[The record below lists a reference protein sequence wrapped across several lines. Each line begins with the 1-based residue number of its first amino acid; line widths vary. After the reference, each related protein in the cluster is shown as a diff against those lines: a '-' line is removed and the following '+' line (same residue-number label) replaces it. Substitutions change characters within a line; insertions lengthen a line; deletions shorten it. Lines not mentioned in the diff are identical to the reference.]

1 VRDKP
6 EDDLTSLEERRQP
19 GSCEWFLHNENFRK
33 WHTESSTGPSVLL
46 INANPATGKSVL
58 AASIINYL
66 EGMQQ
71 DCCYYFFRHG
81 DKVKSTLCGLL
92 LSIAFQMAIFN
103 QSVRDS
109 LLEMVE
115 QDIRFDKDNMQ
126 VVWKRLFSISI
137 FRAEFHR
144 PFFWV
149 IDALDECEN
158 GIILLQMIQ
167 KIEQHL
173 PIKILI
179 TSRKIQEVQAQ
190 FAAIQKHFTEK
201 RVFSMEIS
209 ESNSRHDI
217 TLYLQ
222 AHMDSLPV
230 SNARNREKLTNTI
243 LEKSAGCFLW
253 VQLVVKELEGA
264 FSQQHIDKVLKEVPR
279 EMGALYERALTL
291 MAAKSIE
298 SRRYAKSILTWTM
311 CATRP
316 LTVTELQCALR
327 LDMDETIDSLE
338 KAIASICGQLVFVD
352 RQMRVQMI
360 HQTARSFLLRTD
372 LDSEFTINP
381 VKDHKRLAFACL
393 TYLNSDEMK
402 PPAIRRI
409 GRGPIRK
416 RSEFLNYACTSY
428 SEHIRQSSSE
438 DELLWQQ
445 LDWFLKTNILS
456 WIEYIAET
464 GNLYHMTFASKNL
477 SNYLQRLVKYRAPLS
492 PEVRRIKAW
501 ATDLIRLVAKFG
513 NNILES
519 PSSIYGLVPPFCPSE
534 SAIASQFG
542 ASGRGLA
549 VLGLTNDAWSDQ
561 LSCIDY
567 REPAVTV
574 ACGESCFVVGLHY
587 GSIKI
592 YNNATCQERRSIE
605 QGEYV
610 EQLEFSSSG
619 KLLASCSYSML
630 KLWDTDSGDLLW
642 CQDQDIAE
650 IMKLSFASG
659 DSVLMAITR
668 KHTICSW
675 KVSDGSLIEEVPC
688 GAIFNDESSRR
699 PPTMAE
705 FSPDVN
711 FVAVAHRGRPIIL
724 WDLELQCID
733 GYLGREPNPGQLS
746 LGSNTSVASLV
757 FSSDSNVSRL
767 AAAYEDGDLA
777 FFDPYDHTLLQCTP
791 VNAQKVAS
799 SPDGR
804 TLATGNASGM
814 VQLFDF
820 ETMKLLYRINGYD
833 YSVRAIAF
841 SSDSLRFL
849 DVRNNMCNVWE
860 PSVLVRRSD
869 EDDCGSSVAQIEP
882 LIIGL
887 ADLDE
892 EIDITTVDC
901 HGSGDS
907 IFCGKSDGSVVV
919 YDVQSGNQVGTLCPD
934 NDIPIKCL
942 AWGDT
947 SSILATA
954 DVAGSFTVR
963 KVSRKTSASGLW
975 DASTILLGGNSANP
989 INEVILSLDSK
1000 LLLVSTTACDNVW
1013 DIAEK
1018 RQLSTHEWPTPSL
1031 PFLWSNSPLHPLE
1044 RIHFTTTGS
1053 RIGARI
1059 FDWAR
1064 SIELTPPEGIKLSTP
1079 IAHSDHQLKAII
1091 INPRTGQIAIEISKF
1106 GYDASPVKVLLCE
1119 GSAFNTKSQT
1129 AIPSVHSEKLNERIL
1144 HLIGFYGTKLVFL
1157 DQKLWVCTV
1166 DVINW
1171 DGRAYVK
1178 HFFIPH
1184 DWHSCI
1190 RQLIMRVTVKGDVLF
1205 VKRDEVAII
1214 KRGLEHESIVEA
1226 L

>member
-33 WHTESSTGPSVLL
+33 WHTESSMSPSVLL
-46 INANPATGKSVL
+46 VNANPATGKSVL
-58 AASIINYL
+58 AAYIINYL
-66 EGMQQ
+66 EDLQQ

-92 LSIAFQMAIFN
+92 LSIAFQMASFN
-103 QSVRDS
+103 QHVRNS

-115 QDIRFDKDNMQ
+115 QDIRFDKDNIQ
-126 VVWKRLFSISI
+126 VVWKRLFAISI

-158 GIILLQMIQ
+158 GVTLLQMIQ

-173 PIKILI
+173 PIRILI

-190 FAAIQKHFTEK
+190 FTALQKHFTEK

-209 ESNSRHDI
+209 ESDSRYDI
-217 TLYLQ
+217 TLYLR
-222 AHMDSLPV
+222 AHVDSLPV
-230 SNARNREKLTNTI
+230 SNARNREKLINTI
-243 LEKSAGCFLW
+243 LGKSAGCFLW
-253 VQLVVKELEGA
+253 VQLVVKELEEA
-264 FSQQHIDKVLKEVPR
+264 FSQQHIDKVLKEVPH

-291 MAAKSIE
+291 MAAKPVN
-298 SRRYAKSILTWTM
+298 SRRYAKSILMWTM

-316 LTVTELQCALR
+316 LTITELQHALR

-338 KAIASICGQLVFVD
+338 RAIASICGQLVFVD
-352 RQMRVQMI
+352 RQMRVQMV
-360 HQTARSFLLRTD
+360 HQTARSFLLRAD

-381 VKDHKRLAFACL
+381 AEDHKRLAFACL

-416 RSEFLNYACTSY
+416 RSEFLNYACTSF

-464 GNLYHMTFASKNL
+464 GNLYHMTSSSKNL

-492 PEVRRIKAW
+492 PEVRRIKDW

-519 PSSIYGLVPPFCPSE
+519 PSSIYSLVPPFCPSE

-549 VLGLTNDAWSDQ
+549 VLGLTNDIWSDQ

-567 REPAVTV
+567 REPAVAV
-574 ACGESCFVVGLHY
+574 ACGESCFVIGLHY
-587 GSIKI
+587 GAIKI
-592 YNNATCQERRSIE
+592 YNNATCQERKSIE

-630 KLWDTDSGDLLW
+630 KMWDIDSGDLLW

-659 DSVLMAITR
+659 DTVLIAITR

-675 KVSDGSLIEEVPC
+675 KVSDGSLIDEVEC

-699 PPTMAE
+699 PPTMAA
-705 FSPDVN
+705 FSPDVDI
-711 FVAVAHRGRPIIL
+711 VAVAHRGRPIIL

-733 GYLGREPNPGQLS
+733 GYLGREANPGQLS

-777 FFDPYDHTLLQCTP
+777 FFNPYDHTLLQCTP

-820 ETMKLLYRINGYD
+820 ETMKLLYQINGYD

-849 DVRNNMCNVWE
+849 DVRNKMCNVWE
-860 PSVLVRRSD
+860 PSVLVRRPD
-869 EDDCGSSVAQIEP
+869 EDDCNSSVAPIEP
-882 LIIGL
+882 LIIGVS
-887 ADLDE
+887 DLDE

-907 IFCGKSDGSVVV
+907 IFCGKSDGSVTV
-919 YDVQSGNQVGTLCPD
+919 YDVQNGSQVGTLCPD

-942 AWGDT
+942 AWGNIN
-947 SSILATA
+947 SILATA

-963 KVSRKTSASGLW
+963 KVSRKTSACGPW
-975 DASTILLGGNSANP
+975 DASTILLNGHSASP
-989 INEVILSLDSK
+989 INEVILSLDNK
-1000 LLLVSTTACDNVW
+1000 LLLVSTTICDSVW

-1018 RQLSTHEWPTPSL
+1018 RRISSRDWPTPSP
-1031 PFLWSNSPLHPLE
+1031 PFLWANNPLSPLE
-1044 RIHFTTTGS
+1044 RIQFTIAGP

-1059 FDWAR
+1059 FDWAG
-1064 SIELTPPEGIKLSTP
+1064 STELTSSEGIELSTA
-1079 IAHSDHQLKAII
+1079 ITDSDHQLKAII
-1091 INPRTGQIAIEISKF
+1091 TSPSTRWIAVEVSKF

-1119 GSAFNTKSQT
+1119 GSAFNIKSQMVS
-1129 AIPSVHSEKLNERIL
+1129 PSIQLEKLDEHIL
-1144 HLIGFYGTKLVFL
+1144 HLIGFYGTRLVFL

-1166 DVINW
+1166 DIVSW

-1190 RQLIMRVTVKGDVLF
+1190 RQLIMRVTVKGDVVF

-1214 KRGLEHESIVEA
+1214 KGGLVRESLLEM

>member
-1 VRDKP
+1 M
-6 EDDLTSLEERRQP
+6 
-19 GSCEWFLHNENFRK
+19 
-33 WHTESSTGPSVLL
+33 
-46 INANPATGKSVL
+46 AT
-58 AASIINYL
+58 
-66 EGMQQ
+66 
-71 DCCYYFFRHG
+71 
-81 DKVKSTLCGLL
+81 
-92 LSIAFQMAIFN
+92 FN

-126 VVWKRLFSISI
+126 VVWKRLFAISI
-137 FRAEFHR
+137 FWAEFHR

-158 GIILLQMIQ
+158 GVILLQMIQ

-179 TSRKIQEVQAQ
+179 TSRKIQELQAQ
-190 FAAIQKHFTEK
+190 FIAIQKHFTEK
-201 RVFSMEIS
+201 RVFSIEIS

-217 TLYLQ
+217 TLYLR
-222 AHMDSLPV
+222 AHMNSLPA
-230 SNARNREKLTNTI
+230 SNARNREKLINTI

-264 FSQQHIDKVLKEVPR
+264 FSQQHVDKVLKEVPH
-279 EMGALYERALTL
+279 EMGALYERAITI
-291 MAAKSIE
+291 MTTKSAD

-316 LTVTELQCALR
+316 LTITELQRALR
-327 LDMDETIDSLE
+327 LDMGETIDSLE

-352 RQMRVQMI
+352 RQMRVQMV
-360 HQTARSFLLRTD
+360 HQTARSFLLTAD
-372 LDSEFTINP
+372 LNSEFTINP
-381 VKDHKRLAFACL
+381 VEDHKRLAFACL
-393 TYLNSDEMK
+393 AYLNSDEMK

-416 RSEFLNYACTSY
+416 RSEFLNYACTSF

-501 ATDLIRLVAKFG
+501 AMDLIRLVAKFG
-513 NNILES
+513 NNILKS
-519 PSSIYGLVPPFCPSE
+519 PSSIYALVPPFCPSE

-542 ASGRGLA
+542 ISGRSLV

-567 REPAVTV
+567 RDPAVAV

-592 YNNATCQERRSIE
+592 YNNTTCQERRSIE

-619 KLLASCSYSML
+619 KLLASCSNSML
-630 KLWDTDSGDLLW
+630 KMWDTDSGNLLW
-642 CQDQDIAE
+642 CQNQDIAE

-659 DSVLMAITR
+659 DNVLMAITR
-668 KHTICSW
+668 KHTVCSW
-675 KVSDGSLIEEVPC
+675 KVSDGTLIEEAAC
-688 GAIFNDESSRR
+688 GAIFNDESSHR

-705 FSPDVN
+705 FSPNMN

-733 GYLGREPNPGQLS
+733 GYLGREANPGKL
-746 LGSNTSVASLV
+746 N
-757 FSSDSNVSRL
+757 
-767 AAAYEDGDLA
+767 GDLA
-777 FFDPYDHTLLQCTP
+777 LFDPYDHTLLQCTP

-849 DVRNNMCNVWE
+849 DVRNKMCNVWK

-869 EDDCGSSVAQIEP
+869 EDDCRI
-882 LIIGL
+882 
-887 ADLDE
+887 ADLGE
-892 EIDITTVDC
+892 EIDITTVDS

-907 IFCGKSDGSVVV
+907 IFCGKSDGFVAV
-919 YDVQSGNQVGTLCPD
+919 YDVQNGNQVGTLCPD

-942 AWGDT
+942 AWGDM

-954 DVAGSFTVR
+954 DVAGNFTVR
-963 KVSRKTSASGLW
+963 KVSKTSAWGPW
-975 DASTILLGGNSANP
+975 DASTILLDGHSANP

-1000 LLLVSTTACDNVW
+1000 LLLVSTIACDNVW
-1013 DIAEK
+1013 DIAK
-1018 RQLSTHEWPTPSL
+1018 
-1031 PFLWSNSPLHPLE
+1031 NAKYPLT
-1044 RIHFTTTGS
+1044 RIQFTTTGS
-1053 RIGARI
+1053 RISARI
-1059 FDWAR
+1059 FDWA
-1064 SIELTPPEGIKLSTP
+1064 SSTELSPPKEIELSTS
-1079 IAHSDHQLKAII
+1079 ILHSGYQLKSILT
-1091 INPRTGQIAIEISKF
+1091 NPRASQIAIEVCKF

-1119 GSAFNTKSQT
+1119 GSAFNVRSQM
-1129 AIPSVHSEKLNERIL
+1129 AIPSVHFEKLNEHIL

-1157 DQKLWVCTV
+1157 DQKL
-1166 DVINW
+1166 
-1171 DGRAYVK
+1171 
-1178 HFFIPH
+1178 
-1184 DWHSCI
+1184 
-1190 RQLIMRVTVKGDVLF
+1190 
-1205 VKRDEVAII
+1205 
-1214 KRGLEHESIVEA
+1214 
-1226 L
+1226 